1 MVAIPAVIDA
11 VVFLVGVAILV
22 YSVEELI
29 ENITKAALLTG
40 VSAFLFAVFFT
51 GMDFENWA
59 FGIAA
64 ILSGLSGVAI
74 GSAFGSALF
83 LVGVS
88 VALAGVLV
96 PFEPTVPLDYLLLM
110 VVSPLIALP
119 VLADGMLSRLD
130 GVLLLLVFAVIL
142 GYLYWQERQGRE
154 TFRDEETEEAR
165 EALENGGRSQW
176 YYIGLVVLFTIGMVV
191 GSELAVTGVRGV
203 LSAVGINGTVFG
215 MTVAGLVMSLEE
227 ILLVVEPIRNNR
239 PSIAVGNIIG
249 SLIFFTTG
257 NLALLAVVRPF
268 PLNSSVLT
276 FYWPAVFV
284 ITLLTAVF
292 LYRGRIKR
300 SEGVLFGVLYVVYWA
315 ISYLYIAGASIMPR

>member
-1 MVAIPAVIDA
+1 MA
-11 VVFLVGVAILV
+11 VVSALLFLAGVAILV

-29 ENITKAALLTG
+29 ENITKTAILTG
-40 VSAFLFAVFFT
+40 VSTFLLAVFFA

-59 FGIAA
+59 FGVAA
-64 ILSGLSGVAI
+64 MVGNLSGVAI

-96 PFEPTVPLDYLLLM
+96 PFEPDIPADYLLLM
-110 VVSPLIALP
+110 AVSPLVALP
-119 VLADGMLSRLD
+119 FLLDGMLSRLD
-130 GVLLLLVFAVIL
+130 GVILLVVFAGIL
-142 GYLYWQERQGRE
+142 GYFYWQESRGRE
-154 TFRDEETEEAR
+154 TFRDEEAEEAH
-165 EALENGGRSQW
+165 EALEEGEHGQW
-176 YYIGLVVLFTIGMVV
+176 YYLGLVVLFTVGMVI
-191 GSELAVTGVRGV
+191 GSELAVEG
-203 LSAVGINGTVFG
+203 AQGIVSDFGLNGTVFG

-227 ILLVVEPIRNNR
+227 VLLVVEPIRNNR
-239 PSIAVGNIIG
+239 SSIAIGNIVG

-257 NLALLAVVRPF
+257 NIGLLAVVRSF
-268 PLNSSVLT
+268 SLQQSVLT

-300 SEGVLFGVLYVVYWA
+300 PEGVLFGILYVAFWVV
-315 ISYLYIAGASIMPR
+315 SYVFIAGSTLSLQ